1 MPSTT
6 CTRIAAAGAALA
18 LAACAAPEP
27 EAAVDPIIAS
37 APSAELD
44 FAASQVAAAL
54 RGEIGP
60 AGGGA
65 LTDVSREGGIV
76 TAVLE
81 VPLPAADLGAA
92 QREAAAGAIRDTF
105 VAERCA
111 EAGLA
116 GFFDRGGTLRVVAR
130 GTDGAELADLPVTA
144 CA

>member
-6 CTRIAAAGAALA
+6 CIRIAAAGAALT

-27 EAAVDPIIAS
+27 EVAVDPIVAS
-37 APSAELD
+37 RPSAELD
-44 FAASQVAAAL
+44 FAASQVAQAL
-54 RGEIGP
+54 RAEIGP

-65 LTDVSREGGIV
+65 LADVTRDGGTV

-81 VPLPAADLGAA
+81 LALPAADLGAA

-130 GTDGAELADLPVTA
+130 GSDGAGLADLPVTS

>member
-6 CTRIAAAGAALA
+6 CTRIIAAAALAA

-27 EAAVDPIIAS
+27 EVAVDPVVAS
-37 APSAELD
+37 SPSAELD

-54 RGEIGP
+54 AAEIGP

-65 LTDVSREGGIV
+65 LTDVTREGGTV
-76 TAVLE
+76 TAAIELS
-81 VPLPAADLGAA
+81 LPGADLSAA

-130 GTDGAELADLPVTA
+130 GSDGAGLADLPVTS